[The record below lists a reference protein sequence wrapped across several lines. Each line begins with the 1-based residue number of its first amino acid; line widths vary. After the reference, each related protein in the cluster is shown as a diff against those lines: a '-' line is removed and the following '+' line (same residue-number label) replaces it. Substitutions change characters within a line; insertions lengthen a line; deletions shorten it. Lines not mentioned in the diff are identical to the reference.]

1 MAEIEKKYSDYQTS
15 ECDTQDLVEPIDERL
30 CPTCEID
37 PDWRLSASHW
47 SMVQE
52 AYLNKS
58 VCEYHVRV
66 YDSEVKKVNNTPMAS
81 EEDIRKVA
89 AGRIL
94 VDFDKPLNDGTR
106 QQLFNASFIVD
117 TFRDLN
123 SKELGLAYLVAIPAF
138 NMDQIQ
144 PNDAEDADISE
155 IEEGNGGEIIVD
167 VSGFNRKLRQLRLSL
182 STYGM
187 YYATAVKAGA
197 GFVIRQESDETSRIN
212 YENTVQKIR
221 NFKSE
226 LNDRLK
232 LKGYPKIGNTGIFK
246 SKTAKRIKF
255 VFRSNGK
262 PYDLKK
268 VFVYDASCD
277 KYIKIPIPN
286 GHLLRKP
293 SMRVVYHFLENLDQV
308 INDVTAKET
317 KPWLDF
323 TLANF
328 YPKYIVDRG
337 SLAEAEDVR
346 SGLECLIEADLG
358 LGNGQMVDYLVSEI
372 MSAFDLMEE
381 QLSEQACRSL
391 AEQASGSGTSL
402 AEKNKDFGKTP
413 KEERELAMKARYQKE
428 YENKALNFLIEGL
441 NDQFEIENGVR
452 QEIANKKNVFDLIS
466 KGYADYID
474 TNPMVSIDYK
484 DSSGVKRTS
493 RYIKVILTKEDLE
506 SAKKEYASKKFNL
519 LEDGSFGNQIQN
531 SPHFEESMEAASE
544 VIENFDN
551 TFIQP
556 VRDAIKGRS
565 EFELVDVIPLIGLCG
580 MSKIAGKA
588 MECLL
593 AGVSFDD
600 FMDMLIEKTFD
611 FMEVNT
617 LGLFLNGLPYSF
629 RTELNE
635 TIEEQFGPGV
645 DITSLLGI
653 KQVEGGGQ
661 KMRDFVKSKQ
671 VAKRILE
678 LFEKYEEPLSQGT
691 DEEKKLLKSS
701 LGHNTFGLNP
711 YDQIAW
717 EMSNHYNRK
726 SKVYIDGPI
735 TRKIDDK
742 EREYKKREKFVLK
755 FIKNK
760 LREYKKSQNSFRK
773 AMNRVASSIGST
785 IDDVRDSVGDIASE
799 RREIK
804 DGISSFESLIEKER
818 STIDAIRS
826 GSSFNEDGTISSFP
840 LPRAEQLRRM
850 KEVAGRVVDYKS
862 VISDLEEEL
871 DGFVKDRAK
880 EEVQELKNRVDFLVD
895 QASQDVTQNI
905 AEALRELDNLYQKTK
920 QGISRAVDSSIITS
934 GEIGET
940 PEGELNPFEQ
950 AAKNFQE
957 TALGVKVDV
966 VFDVIFDFVID
977 SILGFFSVDD
987 LFERMRSVPAVD
999 FAIDKIEDLFIK
1011 PCPVAPVI
1019 YPPANDFMKSLSID
1033 VCNPNISL
1041 SFPKIILPN
1050 IDARFHIEYEFGE
1063 IFREAIIKLATD
1075 IALNLLKR
1083 LMSTLESALC
1093 KLVEGIGGIVAD
1105 GLQGNLKG
1113 SFYRALNEAFCNDG
1127 QNPETSQSKAEELA
1141 EALFAPFSFDEGGD
1155 YTGSG
1160 ARVSNII
1167 SSVATTKEFLE
1178 AMVAYEGEEND
1189 QFNQRI
1195 SNAISTLSP
1204 EMEVLLGDPNQ
1215 VAYFFKSLGSF
1226 LPPED
1231 RSRIRDL
1238 LDAGV
1243 PNLPMSEA
1251 ICLTNDQLDEW
1262 NRLREDLLTGGDFDP
1277 SDTVRKLNEETLTVL
1292 GGTMDDVALLE
1303 KDGPFIGA
1311 ATNEILKDVCNPN
1324 NVFNDSSQSQ
1334 FDREQSEELID
1345 GFFDNISKSL
1355 TRGFMSRGG
1364 LLAEAMRDT
1373 EGRREFGRS
1382 LQKLFRLNYGNS
1394 QEERDQKYT
1403 DSWAFPTQFIMGLGQ
1418 DENEDGVADVQG
1430 RYPNTVAIKQ
1440 RKEILE
1446 GGMIYDFDRVKKG
1459 LPSSRNVVYRYIDAQ
1474 SIFSYK
1480 QKVAASNLRRPK
1492 KTFGY
1497 NLQVTENIDD
1507 EGPQVEININTPVPI
1522 LEGEGKFMESKG
1534 FQYKS
1539 NEKQDIR
1546 KEAFQKILQSEIP
1559 ISKDFSVLF
1568 EKLFETSNKNIVK
1581 SLLTNGEAM
1590 DGLPVGYKY
1599 GYVTDTLTEDSFEYT
1614 PSEKEDELGTFAS
1627 PRIIPLDPKV
1637 YGGRYSNPPYYVEP
1651 RRFTGWLELATSAF
1665 ESRDGCDPKTPPL
1678 LSFMDIK
1685 ERTKNLDSSLVTDPR
1700 LSKPRDCISNKPFHL
1715 LLNSKSKAVLDGVIR
1730 TTIRTYIAEFFMKG
1744 YGLFSNLQ
1752 IRPDNFDASLSA
1764 YISKK
1769 MQMEMQDLGAFTSN
1783 RKVRIVRERYW
1794 YTFLE
1799 QCVEAYQRMVD
1810 VDKIEPPEA
1819 VFDALNRIQLGLDK
1833 YRSVDKVMKK
1843 KLRKEIDEI
1852 NLVRPAANYDPLVEI
1867 AKGPRYN
1874 LAMAVA
1880 FRLADEEE
1888 RENFFNG
1895 STEEKIKGRTIR
1907 YAKLKKLQ
1915 FFQKIYFI
1923 KLFEKEALLIMS
1935 EFVRDELNR
1944 MSELVIDGP
1953 TDKPYYF
1960 DLYKSFFGMESF
1972 FGDQSSSRVG
1982 LNSYYLAKQE
1992 GKPGA
1997 GSIRTIKSSNE
2008 SSPFEPTSE
2017 PQYVIESYVRLEE
2030 REQVDIPDFIRT
2042 RQTRYL
2048 GAVSTTDISQFINEN
2063 LDRLEGKSLSDYFG
2077 NLSFTY
2083 TGSFRS
2089 LMDKGF
2095 TTQKH
2100 ITRLTKL
2107 NKDTGVTI
2115 DMLTS
2120 AFKSYVGIREFDDFD
2135 VIYDESFL
2143 LPGETPEPTGT
2154 VGSTGVK
2161 YGLRVSIVLPQGTMS
2176 ASDIE
2181 RLKQDPQFMNKSKQE
2196 KAFLFD
2202 DGAFMMPLSTAE
2214 IDVIDAKFEDFDP
2227 DPLYGTEPYD
2237 LECLINKIVED
2248 PSFTVMFD
2256 KLMNFRQASSML
2268 AIYCMETLPA
2278 SIGRD
2283 ESEREFLEPNPD
2295 VDDWDRTVNKFG
2307 KNFLRREFKSLYLSE
2322 TEDGQSDDDDDDKM
2336 SFANLFQLNNPFDF
2350 LSMPS
2355 VKLPWWMKRRMKTKI
2370 YDANGQECADPE
2382 KDLQ

>member
-37 PDWRLSASHW
+37 PDWKLPAAHW
-47 SMVQE
+47 SMIQE

-66 YDSEVKKVNNTPMAS
+66 YGSEAKRINNTPMES
-81 EEDIRKVA
+81 EEDIRSVA

-106 QQLFNASFIVD
+106 QQLLNASFIVD
-117 TFRDLN
+117 KFRDLN
-123 SKELGLAYLVAIPAF
+123 SKELGLVYLVAVPAF
-138 NMDQIQ
+138 NVDQIQ

-167 VSGFNRKLRQLRLSL
+167 VSGFSRKLRQLRLSL
-182 STYGM
+182 STYGK

-197 GFVIRQESDETSRIN
+197 GFVIHQETDETSRIN

-262 PYDLKK
+262 PYDLKR
-268 VFVYDASCD
+268 VFVYDESCD

-308 INDVTAKET
+308 VNDVTAKET

-323 TLANF
+323 TLTNF

-372 MSAFDLMEE
+372 MSAFDLIEE
-381 QLSEQACRSL
+381 QLAEQACRSL
-391 AEQASGSGTSL
+391 AEQASGSATSL
-402 AEKNKDFGKTP
+402 AEKNKDFGKPP
-413 KEERELAMKARYQKE
+413 KEERELAMKARYEKE
-428 YENKALNFLIEGL
+428 YENKALNFLVDGL

-452 QEIANKKNVFDLIS
+452 QEIANKKNIFDFIS

-474 TNPMVSIDYK
+474 TNPMVKIDYK
-484 DSSGVKRTS
+484 DSSGVKRTTN
-493 RYIKVILTKEDLE
+493 YIKVILTKEELE
-506 SAKKEYASKKFNL
+506 SAKKEYAKKKFDL
-519 LEDGSFGNQIQN
+519 LEAGSFGNQIQN
-531 SPHFEESMEAASE
+531 SPHFNESMEAASE

-565 EFELVDVIPLIGLCG
+565 EFELVDVIPIIGLCG
-580 MSKIAGKA
+580 MSKTAAKA

-600 FMDMLIEKTFD
+600 FMDLLIEKTFD

-617 LGLFLNGLPYSF
+617 LGLFMNGLPYSF

-635 TIEEQFGPGV
+635 TIEEQFGSGV
-645 DITSLLGI
+645 DISSLLGI
-653 KQVEGGGQ
+653 KQAEGGGQ

-671 VAKRILE
+671 VAKRILD

-691 DEEKKLLKSS
+691 AEEKKFLKSS

-711 YDQIAW
+711 YDQIAF
-717 EMSNHYNRK
+717 EMSNHYNRR
-726 SKVYIDGPI
+726 SKIYIDGPI

-760 LREYKKSQNSFRK
+760 LREYKKSQNSFRQ

-785 IDDVRDSVGDIASE
+785 IDDVVDSVGDIASE
-799 RREIK
+799 RGEIK
-804 DGISSFESLIEKER
+804 DAISNAEAMIESER

-826 GSSFNEDGTISSFP
+826 GSSFNEDGTISN
-840 LPRAEQLRRM
+840 LPIPRGEQLRLM

-862 VISDLEEEL
+862 TIADLEEEL
-871 DGFVKDRAK
+871 DGFVQDRAK
-880 EEVQELKNRVDFLVD
+880 EEVLELKERVDFLVD

-920 QGISRAVDSSIITS
+920 QGIGRAIDSSIIT
-934 GEIGET
+934 GTEIAGT
-940 PEGELNPFEQ
+940 PDGELNPFES

-987 LFERMRSVPAVD
+987 LFERMLSYPAVD
-999 FAIDKIEDLFIK
+999 FVLDKIEDLFIK

-1033 VCNPNISL
+1033 LCNPNISL
-1041 SFPKIILPN
+1041 TFPKIILPN
-1050 IDARFHIEYEFGE
+1050 LDFRFHIEYQFGE

-1093 KLVEGIGGIVAD
+1093 KLVEGIGGIATD

-1113 SFYRALNEAFCNDG
+1113 SFYRSLNEAFCNDG
-1127 QNPETSQSKAEELA
+1127 ENPETSQSKAEELA
-1141 EALFAPFSFDEGGD
+1141 EALFAPLSFNEGGD
-1155 YTGSG
+1155 YTGAG

-1195 SNAISTLSP
+1195 SNAVSILSP

-1243 PNLPMSEA
+1243 PNLPISEA
-1251 ICLTNDQLDEW
+1251 ICLSNDQLDEW
-1262 NRLREDLLTGGDFDP
+1262 NRLREELLDGNADAVT
-1277 SDTVRKLNEETLTVL
+1277 KLNEETIISL
-1292 GGTMDDVALLE
+1292 GKTMDDVAILGA
-1303 KDGPFIGA
+1303 DGPFIGA

-1345 GFFDNISKSL
+1345 GFFDNISRSL

-1364 LLAEAMRDT
+1364 ILAEAMRDT

-1403 DSWAFPTQFIMGLGQ
+1403 DSWAFPTKFIMDLGQ
-1418 DENEDGVADVQG
+1418 DEDNDNVADVQG
-1430 RYPNTVAIKQ
+1430 RYPDTVAIKQ

-1446 GGMIYDFDRVKKG
+1446 GGMIYNFDRVKKG
-1459 LPSSRNVVYRYIDAQ
+1459 LPSSRNVVYRYVDVQ
-1474 SIFSYK
+1474 SRFSYK

-1522 LEGEGKFMESKG
+1522 LEGEDKFMESKG
-1534 FQYKS
+1534 FQYKK

-1559 ISKDFSVLF
+1559 ISKDFSILF
-1568 EKLFETSNKNIVK
+1568 EKLFETSNKKLVEG
-1581 SLLTNGEAM
+1581 LLTNYSTTPPS
-1590 DGLPVGYKY
+1590 LPVGYKF
-1599 GYVTDTLTEDSFEYT
+1599 GYTSDNLTDESFVYT
-1614 PSEKEDELGTFAS
+1614 PNSDPDKLGTFGND
-1627 PRIIPLDPKV
+1627 RIIALDPNI

-1651 RRFTGWLELATSAF
+1651 RKFTGWLELATSAF
-1665 ESRDGCDPKTPPL
+1665 ESQDGCDPKTPPL

-1700 LSKPRDCISNKPFHL
+1700 LSKPRECISNKPFHL
-1715 LLNSKSKAVLDGVIR
+1715 LLNSKSKAVLDGVVR
-1730 TTIRTYIAEFFMKG
+1730 TTIRTYVAEFFMKG

-1752 IRPDNFDASLSA
+1752 IRPDNFDASFSS
-1764 YISKK
+1764 YVSKK

-1783 RKVRIVRERYW
+1783 KKVRIVRERYW

-1799 QCVEAYQRMVD
+1799 QCVEAYQRMID
-1810 VDKIEPPEA
+1810 VDKIKPPEA
-1819 VFDALNRIQLGLDK
+1819 VFNALNKIQLGLDR
-1833 YRSVDKVMKK
+1833 YRTVDAEMKK
-1843 KLRKEIDEI
+1843 KLRKEVDEI

-1867 AKGPRYN
+1867 TKGPRYN

-1880 FRLADEEE
+1880 FRLASEEE

-1895 STEEKIKGRTIR
+1895 SVEDKVKGRTIR
-1907 YAKLKKLQ
+1907 WSNLKKLQ

-1935 EFVRDELNR
+1935 EFVRDELDR
-1944 MSELVIDGP
+1944 MSQLVIDGP

-1960 DLYKSFFGMESF
+1960 DLYKSFFGMDSF
-1972 FGDQSSSRVG
+1972 FPESSSRVG
-1982 LNSYYLAKQE
+1982 LNSYYLSKQTTAN
-1992 GKPGA
+1992 PSA
-1997 GSIRTIKSSNE
+1997 GSIPTIKSSNL
-2008 SSPFEPTSE
+2008 SSPLQSTSE

-2030 REQVDIPDFIRT
+2030 REEADIPDFIRT
-2042 RQTRYL
+2042 RPTKMI
-2048 GAVSTTDISQFINEN
+2048 GAVSLTDMSRFVSEN
-2063 LDRLEGKSLSDYFG
+2063 QDRLEGKNLSDYFG

-2083 TGSFRS
+2083 TGSFRE
-2089 LMDKGF
+2089 LMSKGF
-2095 TTQKH
+2095 ATQKH
-2100 ITRLTKL
+2100 IARLTKL
-2107 NKDTGVTI
+2107 NKDTEVTI
-2115 DMLTS
+2115 AMLTS
-2120 AFKSYVGIREFDDFD
+2120 AFKSYVGTRKFDDFD

-2154 VGSTGVK
+2154 IGSTGVK
-2161 YGLRVSIVLPQGTMS
+2161 YGLRVSIILPQGTMS
-2176 ASDIE
+2176 ASDIG
-2181 RLKQDPQFMNKSKQE
+2181 RLKQDPEFMNKSKEE
-2196 KAFLFD
+2196 KAFLFE
-2202 DGAFMMPLSTAE
+2202 DGGVMIPLASTE

-2227 DPLYGTEPYD
+2227 VYGTEPYD

-2256 KLMNFRQASSML
+2256 KILNFGQASSML

-2283 ESEREFLEPNPD
+2283 ESERDSLEPNPD
-2295 VDDWDRTVNKFG
+2295 VDDWDRMVNKFG
-2307 KNFLRREFKSLYLSE
+2307 KNFLRREFKSIYLSE
-2322 TEDGQSDDDDDDKM
+2322 TEDGQSDDDDDDGM
-2336 SFANLFQLNNPFDF
+2336 SFGNLFQLNNPFDF
-2350 LSMPS
+2350 LSRPS